1 MALTVRLDPEM
12 EARIAQ
18 VSKRRGVS
26 RSEWVRAALRTQL
39 ASEGQCNAYKIYLQV
54 MQAMGLD
61 ETRAPTGVS
70 DLSVNQ
76 RELYGQ
82 KIRAKHRR

>member
-26 RSEWVRAALRTQL
+26 RSEWVREALRTQL
-39 ASEGQCNAYKIYLQV
+39 ASEGQPNAYEIYLQV

-61 ETRAPTGVS
+61 ETPAPTGAS
-70 DLSVNQ
+70 DLSVNH